1 MLQLSCNTQ
10 EGVQA
15 VKNAA
20 CERLLADRVAQKLK
34 AGTTSSGAVGGRL
47 ADVMSRIHVAQP
59 LDGVTREAFIPE
71 AVKYMKKYDKTDPE
85 KRKLARD
92 VEGENGGAGVFN
104 VDLRADYLLK
114 DPAWKYDKV
123 PELLDGKN
131 VYDYIDPDI
140 DAKLQAL
147 EEEEEKLEKEGFY
160 DSEEDIDD
168 SEEEILHKAS
178 LIREKQALIRNEARM
193 RKSLKN
199 RAMIPRKFG
208 KKTISQL
215 DDHLDELG
223 VDTTDIVRRA
233 REQSTTRG
241 RSTTRSRLGTEDG
254 DAMDV
259 DSASQTAQERFRSRS
274 RARSQ
279 PAVNRREDGVQDVT
293 SRSKAERAAKLGQRK
308 MNRMARQGEADRHV
322 AAALP
327 KHLVSLQKTGQ
338 MAICLSPAPCRKRA
352 NPIISSQGRGEWGRR
367 LGVRPQHLVA
377 EPVSS
382 FFFLMVSRVK
392 GHVTAFFLLLPSL
405 FLFLL
410 VGRMEINP
418 VCFCLCFCSRC
429 SHDRYRLLVNT
440 NTRSLRGKALQMRS
454 TRQSRFGKAIK

>member
-15 VKNAA
+15 VKNTA

-34 AGTTSSGAVGGRL
+34 AGTNSSGAVGGRL
-47 ADVMSRIHVAQP
+47 ADVMNRIHVAQP
-59 LDGVTREAFIPE
+59 LDGVTRETFIPE
-71 AVKYMKKYDKTDPE
+71 AVKNMKKYSKEDPE
-85 KRKLARD
+85 RRKLARD
-92 VEGENGGAGVFN
+92 VEVENGGAGVFN

-114 DPAWKYDKV
+114 DPSWKYDKI
-123 PELLDGKN
+123 PEILDGKN

-147 EEEEEKLEKEGFY
+147 EEEEEKLEEEGFY
-160 DSEEDIDD
+160 ESDEDIDD
-168 SEEEILHKAS
+168 EEEEEILHKAS

-199 RAMIPRKFG
+199 RAIIPRKYV
-208 KKTISQL
+208 KKTVSQL

-241 RSTTRSRLGTEDG
+241 RSLTRSRLGTEDG
-254 DAMDV
+254 DAMDI
-259 DSASQTAQERFRSRS
+259 DTPRSAQERLRSRS

-293 SRSKAERAAKLGQRK
+293 ARSKAERQAKLSQRK

-322 AAALP
+322 SAAMP
-327 KHLVSLQKTGQ
+327 KHLVSLCSS
-338 MAICLSPAPCRKRA
+338 ACDSSCFRRANRINSSPARE
-352 NPIISSQGRGEWGRR
+352 EWARPP
-367 LGVRPQHLVA
+367 GVKTAVLRYLLFIVFPPLSHV
-377 EPVSS
+377 PVLS
-382 FFFLMVSRVK
+382 
-392 GHVTAFFLLLPSL
+392 AFW
-405 FLFLL
+405 
-410 VGRMEINP
+410 
-418 VCFCLCFCSRC
+418 
-429 SHDRYRLLVNT
+429 
-440 NTRSLRGKALQMRS
+440 SLRS
-454 TRQSRFGKAIK
+454 